1 MEGPVAANNIMEGS
15 IMLVLSR
22 KVGESIL
29 ISESI
34 RVTVVQA
41 ANGRIRLGI
50 DAPPGVIVLREE
62 LTRSCFNSS
71 PSKNGKAEA
80 LHTSAQLKVYNPQP
94 LDGLAKLFADV
105 LLAQPEVIVLREEL
119 TMSCSNSSPSKNGK
133 AEALSPSAQLP

>member
-1 MEGPVAANNIMEGS
+1 MAANNIMEGS

-50 DAPPGVIVLREE
+50 DAPP
-62 LTRSCFNSS
+62 
-71 PSKNGKAEA
+71 
-80 LHTSAQLKVYNPQP
+80 
-94 LDGLAKLFADV
+94 
-105 LLAQPEVIVLREEL
+105 EVIVLREEL
-119 TMSCSNSSPSKNGK
+119 TSELPGSSRSGRLTEGAHGSPR
-133 AEALSPSAQLP
+133 EASGEARSPGLG